1 MSKKTTEPTTIDY
14 TKYHRY
20 TDREYNMLVL
30 LGLALDDLLKVK
42 GRHVEKYGL
51 TATEFHLLLVVD
63 QLGDRAT
70 PAELSRVLVRKPS
83 STTTLLN
90 RMTKKGLV
98 RRISHPHNVGNIKK
112 VVMTKKGQ
120 EAFELA
126 RQDDVTLKI
135 MQAIPKKDFDQ
146 LWLLLE
152 ELREITVQHSEPI
165 TEL

>member
-1 MSKKTTEPTTIDY
+1 MPEKSIDY
-14 TKYHRY
+14 TKYHPY
-20 TDREYNMLVL
+20 TGREYNMLVL
-30 LGLALDDLLKVK
+30 LGITMDDLMKAK
-42 GRHVEKYGL
+42 QSHVEKFGL

-90 RMTKKGLV
+90 RMTKRGLV
-98 RRISHPHNVGNIKK
+98 RRVNHPYNIGNVKK
-112 VVMTKKGQ
+112 VVMTKKGRDS
-120 EAFELA
+120 FELA

-135 MQAIPKKDFDQ
+135 MQTMPEQDFEK

-152 ELREITVQHSEPI
+152 ELREVAMNHSASI
-165 TEL
+165 TE